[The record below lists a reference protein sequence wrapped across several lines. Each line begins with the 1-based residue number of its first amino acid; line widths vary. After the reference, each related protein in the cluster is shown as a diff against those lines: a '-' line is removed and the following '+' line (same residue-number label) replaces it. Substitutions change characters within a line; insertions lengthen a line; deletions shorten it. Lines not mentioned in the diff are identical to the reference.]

1 MITLLIFAGHLQKS
15 LLHDLR
21 EIPLLVQLHIEVVC
35 NVLSLIEGHQQDII
49 NHIPVQAEKSFS
61 LFEGSVKTSFFL
73 HFNPCS
79 NGKALKGLVKH
90 LW

>member
-15 LLHDLR
+15 LLHDLH

-35 NVLSLIEGHQQDII
+35 NVLSLIEGHQQDIT

-61 LFEGSVKTSFFL
+61 LFEGSVENQLFSPFQSLLQRKSL
-73 HFNPCS
+73 EGPR
-79 NGKALKGLVKH
+79 
-90 LW
+90 